1 MNRNPD
7 MIDEGCDPYEAL
19 TNAIISQAAKDLRS
33 RYRKYLRTPEAEEPK
48 KKRMYREA
56 VYALIDFFYGDWYEK
71 MTNLNPSTIVDRILD
86 EEDTRFAKHHSE
98 RRTA

>member
-7 MIDEGCDPYEAL
+7 MIDEGCNPYESL
-19 TNAIISQAAKDLRS
+19 INAIIYQAAKDLRS
-33 RYRKYLRTPEAEEPK
+33 TYRKYLRTPQAEEPE
-48 KKRMYREA
+48 KKRTYREEA
-56 VYALIDFFYGDWYEK
+56 YDLINFFYGNWYEK
-71 MTNLNPSTIVDRILD
+71 MTNLNPAIIVDRILD